1 MDVLQD
7 TLIGLAEIAIALA
20 GFSAIVVMLRRGAD
34 GRWSALDAARFQ
46 GMVLHSCGAFAFALL
61 PTLMNAVIQNA
72 EMTLHIAAGLLGTL
86 TLCHAA
92 FVLWTVHTNWIERVL
107 LAGGFS
113 VGLLQW
119 VVFTDRGFERE
130 HEIYLVGVAWHTL
143 QAAILFLGLVWIPSD
158 SIRDG
163 DS

>member
-34 GRWSALDAARFQ
+34 SRWSALDAARFH

-86 TLCHAA
+86 TLSHAA
-92 FVLWTVHTNWIERVL
+92 FVLWTVRTNWIERVL

-119 VVFTDRGFERE
+119 VVFTDRGFGRE

-143 QAAILFLGLVWIPSD
+143 QAAILFLG
-158 SIRDG
+158 
-163 DS
+163 